1 MLVLGGGDGL
11 AARELLRQP
20 GIDKIVQVEL
30 DPAVVDLARTTM
42 RGANGGSLE
51 NPRVN
56 VIDRRCDDLA
66 ARPARG
72 RCRSTR

>member
-20 GIDKIVQVEL
+20 GVERIVQVEL
-30 DPAVVDLARTTM
+30 DSAVIELARTTL
-42 RGANGGSLE
+42 REANGGSLD

-56 VIDRRCDDLA
+56 LVIADAMTWL
-66 ARPARG
+66 RG
-72 RCRSTR
+72 P